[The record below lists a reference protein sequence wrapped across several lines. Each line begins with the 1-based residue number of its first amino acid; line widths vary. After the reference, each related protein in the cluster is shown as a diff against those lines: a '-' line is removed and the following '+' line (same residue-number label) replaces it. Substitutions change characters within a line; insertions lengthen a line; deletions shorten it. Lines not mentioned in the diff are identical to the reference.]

1 MKHTHLYMRLLEYS
15 KEVAAR
21 IADEKKNADR
31 RCGHPTMRITTHHP
45 NASKDEH
52 NGLYAQE

>member
-21 IADEKKNADR
+21 IADEKKTRTVDAD
-31 RCGHPTMRITTHHP
+31 T
-45 NASKDEH
+45 
-52 NGLYAQE
+52 QQ